1 MRERSSSE
9 FVGHRVPEGQSP
21 LARRFQ
27 RRGKNVLRPVPLGTA
42 EGSAVPPALRRHASN
57 PALEAP
63 GYWRLSLRDTWSRY
77 IFVFCFLIVLTAT
90 SAAQTNAA
98 VSFEMPKSHNPI
110 SAYSPSHAPEPELT
124 NSPRLNQLIRDG
136 KLYLSLK
143 DAIRLAMENNLD
155 IAIARYNLPIADMD
169 ILRTKAGGVFRGV
182 NAGFVQGT
190 PGGGVGGFG
199 TGAPGAGAGGT
210 TAGAG
215 GAGAGASGLV
225 QSTLGVGTAVP
236 SYDPTIVASVGAEH
250 QTTPLANQRI
260 YGVPLLQ
267 LNTGQANFGFTQAFA
282 TGSSISFEFNNNR
295 QTTNSPFFNLSP
307 DLGSMYRFSFQQQ
320 LLSGFGFG
328 PNLRYLR
335 IAKNNK
341 KISDIAFKDQVMA
354 TVTQIQNIYW
364 DLVNAY
370 EQSQVNEQSLAFAQ
384 QSLDNAKKQFQ
395 LQSIPAM
402 DVMRAE
408 AEVSKRDQDL
418 TVARTSLQ
426 LQELLMKNALTKS
439 LDDPVLESVSVVPT
453 YTLQSSQV
461 APPGENVQ
469 DLIQQAL
476 HDRPELFES
485 DVDLANRQISRKAAR
500 NALLPSLSLAAFY
513 GGSGL
518 AGPLNPVYN
527 VPGVPNAST
536 VPTDFS
542 GALGN
547 AFNNTAPDYYVGFNL
562 NIPIR
567 NRVAKAD
574 QYRSELEYRQ
584 AQLRREE
591 LRKQIRIEVRNAEYA
606 LEQTAARVEAARK
619 SRDLAQRTFEITQ
632 KEQTLGAGSTF
643 QTMTAQ
649 RDLALAELDLV
660 TATTTYQKAK
670 VELDRATGT
679 TLEHNG
685 IQIADAIKG
694 TVSAVSTQAP

>member
-1 MRERSSSE
+1 MRCRERCRNLL
-9 FVGHRVPEGQSP
+9 VWLMITLTV
-21 LARRFQ
+21 
-27 RRGKNVLRPVPLGTA
+27 
-42 EGSAVPPALRRHASN
+42 SAPALGQTTG
-57 PALEAP
+57 PV
-63 GYWRLSLRDTWSRY
+63 SL
-77 IFVFCFLIVLTAT
+77 
-90 SAAQTNAA
+90 
-98 VSFEMPKSHNPI
+98 EMPKSRSPF
-110 SAYSPSHAPEPELT
+110 SAYTADTTPEPSLT
-124 NSPRLNQLIRDG
+124 NSPGLTQLIRDG

-143 DAIRLAMENNLD
+143 DAIRLALENNLD

-182 NAGFVQGT
+182 NTGVVQGT

-225 QSTLGVGTAVP
+225 QSTLGVGTAVQ
-236 SYDPTIVASVGAEH
+236 SYDPVIIGTFGEEH
-250 QTTPLANQRI
+250 QTTPLANLQI

-267 LNTGQANFGFTQAFA
+267 LNTGLANVGFAQAFA
-282 TGSSISFEFNNNR
+282 TGSSFSFEFNNNR
-295 QTTNSPFFNLSP
+295 TTTNSPFINLSP
-307 DLGSMYRFSFQQQ
+307 ALGSMYRISFQQQ

-335 IAKNNK
+335 IAKNDK
-341 KISDIAFKDQVMA
+341 KISDIGFKDQVMA
-354 TVTQIQNIYW
+354 TVTQVENIYW
-364 DLVNAY
+364 DLVSSY
-370 EQSQVNEQSLAFAQ
+370 EQAQVNEQSVAFAQ
-384 QSLDNAKKQFQ
+384 QSLDNAKKQLQ

-402 DVMRAE
+402 DVMKAE
-408 AEVSKRDQDL
+408 AEVSKRAQDL

-439 LDDPVLESVSVVPT
+439 LDDPVLESVNVVPT
-453 YTLQSSQV
+453 DRAQTAQPPTANQSV
-461 APPGENVQ
+461 
-469 DLIQQAL
+469 QAL
-476 HDRPELFES
+476 IDQALRERPELQES
-485 DVDLANRQISRKAAR
+485 DIDLVNRQISGKAAR
-500 NALLPSLSLAAFY
+500 NALLPSLSLVAFY

-527 VPGVPNAST
+527 IPGVPNVST
-536 VPTDFS
+536 VPTDFG

-547 AFNNTAPDYYVGFNL
+547 SFNNTAPDYYVGFNL

-584 AQLRREE
+584 AELRREE

-606 LEQTAARVEAARK
+606 LQQTAARVDAAQK
-619 SRDLAQRTFEITQ
+619 ARDLAQRTFEITQ

-649 RDLALAELDLV
+649 RDLALGELDLV
-660 TATTTYQKAK
+660 TAKTVYEKAK
-670 VELDRATGT
+670 VELDRATAS

-685 IQIADAIKG
+685 IEIQAAIKG
-694 TVSAVSTQAP
+694 MISSSTP

>member
-1 MRERSSSE
+1 MKDSPRTLGIAQLLGC
-9 FVGHRVPEGQSP
+9 FVVCF
-21 LARRFQ
+21 A
-27 RRGKNVLRPVPLGTA
+27 
-42 EGSAVPPALRRHASN
+42 SAIS
-57 PALEAP
+57 
-63 GYWRLSLRDTWSRY
+63 
-77 IFVFCFLIVLTAT
+77 
-90 SAAQTNAA
+90 AQTNA
-98 VSFEMPKSHNPI
+98 SGLLQMPKSHNPL
-110 SAYSPSHAPEPELT
+110 SAYSPSVAPEPELI
-124 NSPRLNQLIRDG
+124 NSPDLTRLIRDG

-143 DAIRLAMENNLD
+143 DAIRLALENNLD
-155 IAIARYNLPIADMD
+155 IAIARYNLPIADTD
-169 ILRTKAGGVFRGV
+169 LLRTKAGGAFRGV
-182 NAGFVQGT
+182 NAGVVEGT

-199 TGAPGAGAGGT
+199 TGAQGAGAGGT
-210 TAGAG
+210 PAGAG

-225 QSTLGVGTAVP
+225 ESTLGTGTAVP
-236 SYDPTIVASVGAEH
+236 SYDLSIIGSLGAEH
-250 QTTPLANQRI
+250 LTSPLSNRQI
-260 YGVPLLQ
+260 YGVPSLQ
-267 LNTGQANFGFTQAFA
+267 LNTCQANFGVAQAFP
-282 TGSSISFEFNNNR
+282 TGASVSFEFNNAR
-295 QTTNSPFFNLSP
+295 QTSNSPFNVLAPILNASYRLSFHQP
-307 DLGSMYRFSFQQQ
+307 
-320 LLSGFGFG
+320 LLAGFGLG

-354 TVTQIQNIYW
+354 TVTQIENIYW
-364 DLVNAY
+364 DLVNSY
-370 EQSQVNEQSLAFAQ
+370 EQAQVNEQSLAFAQ

-453 YTLQSSQV
+453 DTLQSSQV

-500 NALLPSLSLAAFY
+500 NALLPSLSLVAFY

-527 VPGVPNAST
+527 VPDVPNSSN
-536 VPTDFS
+536 VPADYP
-542 GALGN
+542 GALKN
-547 AFNNTAPDYYVGFNL
+547 AFNNTAPDYYVGINL

-584 AQLRREE
+584 AELRREE

-632 KEQTLGAGSTF
+632 KEQVLGAGSTF

-649 RDLALAELDLV
+649 RDLALAELDFV
-660 TATTTYQKAK
+660 AAMTVYEKAR
-670 VELDRATGT
+670 VEVERAIGS

-685 IQIADAIKG
+685 IAIQDAIDA
-694 TVSAVSTQAP
+694 TVSSATP